1 MDQLLQSAPNIIGQ
15 AAKSPLGIF
24 ALMIIAL
31 SVLGFFF
38 FRQSSEHT
46 RIAMFVLMFV
56 GVASFGAATLRST
69 SNSVSTP
76 PGNAVDVNGSWKA
89 KVRYSWG
96 DTYDESFTFRV
107 VNGELSGT
115 ASYLK
120 KPRGISEGALK
131 GNAISFAVSLDEIL
145 GNENRTYT
153 NQYKGVVSNNEIRF
167 TMQDTRGNPP
177 IEFTA
182 AR

>member
-1 MDQLLQSAPNIIGQ
+1 MDQLIQSAPNIIEQ

-38 FRQSSEHT
+38 FRESSEHT
-46 RIAMFVLMFV
+46 RITMFVLMFT
-56 GVASFGAATLRST
+56 GVVAFGIATFRST
-69 SNSVSTP
+69 SSGVGTTAA
-76 PGNAVDVNGSWKA
+76 NALDVNGSWKA
-89 KVRYSWG
+89 KVKYSWG
-96 DTYDESFTFRV
+96 DIYDESFTFRV

-120 KPRGISEGALK
+120 SPRGISEGVLK
-131 GNAISFAVSLDEIL
+131 GNTISFAVSLDEIL
-145 GNENRTYT
+145 GQEKKAYR
-153 NQYKGVVSNNEIRF
+153 NQYKGIVSNNEIRF